1 MAHSTFTQEWADRIC
16 ELIMEGNSIRQI
28 ARMEDMPSGVT
39 IHKWLNQFDD
49 FAKQYARA
57 CEVRAEGV
65 FDEIFDIADDAH
77 NDWME
82 RHGDDDAGWVAN
94 GEHIQ
99 RSRLRIDA
107 RKWALSKM
115 APKKY
120 GDKLDLNH
128 SGEVRV
134 ASVEMT
140 FVGPESSPS
149 DG

>member
-1 MAHSTFTQEWADRIC
+1 MPLPEDKREAILRDIANGMSLSDVCKQEGYPHRSTVYDDLAADA
-16 ELIMEGNSIRQI
+16 G
-28 ARMEDMPSGVT
+28 
-39 IHKWLNQFDD
+39 
-49 FAKQYARA
+49 FADKYARA
-57 CEVRAEGV
+57 CELRAEVV
-65 FDEIFDIADDAH
+65 FDEIFDIADNAT

-82 RHGDDDAGWVAN
+82 KRGEDDAGWIAN
-94 GEHIQ
+94 GENIQ